1 MTSYA
6 QLLTSVLASDATRPR
21 LTWYGNGERVEFSA
35 RTLINWVNK
44 TANLFV
50 EEFDL
55 GPGDQVAIALPM
67 HWRRVVFELAL
78 GLIGAEEAEDSTR
91 LLVTAHPEAATAG
104 DTADDTVV
112 VELASLAR
120 RVSAPLAA
128 GALDY
133 NAEVAGYDDVFVP
146 VSPRTVSCEPI
157 GERVLVRT
165 DDPQASVKVL
175 GALAGDGSIVL
186 ATPDTDERSLG
197 AEQIQGR

>member
-1 MTSYA
+1 MVS
-6 QLLTSVLASDATRPR
+6 
-21 LTWYGNGERVEFSA
+21 
-35 RTLINWVNK
+35 K

-112 VELASLAR
+112 VELASPGPASQRTACCWRAGLQR
-120 RVSAPLAA
+120 R
-128 GALDY
+128 G
-133 NAEVAGYDDVFVP
+133 
-146 VSPRTVSCEPI
+146 
-157 GERVLVRT
+157 
-165 DDPQASVKVL
+165 
-175 GALAGDGSIVL
+175 
-186 ATPDTDERSLG
+186 
-197 AEQIQGR
+197 GRLRRRLRPGLPPHREL